1 MAPVTVVLLGLVSS
15 LLYGVSDFF
24 GAVASRSRP
33 ATGVAFGALVVA
45 AIAVL
50 PAFALVDSAWSVPAV
65 LLGGLA
71 GAAAGVG
78 VLLLYA
84 ALAAGPVGFVSPV
97 VALMSAVLPALFAFA
112 TGERTTGWALL
123 ALGAVVVGG
132 VLIGAEP
139 DAGLRPRRRTV
150 LLTLVTGLV
159 YATYFV
165 LMDATPTDSG
175 AVPMLADSVAAA
187 VVVGAI
193 LLVGGRRLRSDHRAT
208 RREAVLVVAAG
219 LTQGVATIL
228 LVIALHLPGLAIV
241 AALSALYPVTTVGL
255 AVLVL
260 RERLRARHAIGL
272 AVAIAG
278 VAGLALARG

>member
-1 MAPVTVVLLGLVSS
+1 VTVVLLGLVAS

-33 ATGVAFGALVVA
+33 ATGVAFAALVVSA
-45 AIAVL
+45 VAIL
-50 PAFALVDSAWSVPAV
+50 PAFAIVESAWSVPAV
-65 LLGGLA
+65 LFGALA
-71 GAAAGVG
+71 GAAAGLG

-112 TGERTTGWALL
+112 TGERTSGWALV

-150 LLTLVTGLV
+150 WLTLVTGVV
-159 YATYFV
+159 YAGYFV
-165 LMDATPTDSG
+165 LMDATPADSG
-175 AVPMLADSVAAA
+175 AVPMLSDSVAAV

-193 LLVGGRRLRSDHRAT
+193 LVAGRRRSGRAARPT
-208 RREAVLVVAAG
+208 RRELVLMGSAG
-219 LTQGVATIL
+219 LTQGVATVL
-228 LVIALHLPGLAIV
+228 LVTALHLPGLAIV

-260 RERLRARHAIGL
+260 HERLRVRHAAGL
-272 AVAIAG
+272 AIAVLG

>member
-1 MAPVTVVLLGLVSS
+1 MTVVLLGLVSA

-33 ATGVAFGALVVA
+33 AAGVALVALTVA
-45 AIAVL
+45 AVAVL
-50 PAFALVDSAWSVPAV
+50 PAFALVDSVWSVDAV
-65 LLGGLA
+65 VLGGLA

-112 TGERTTGWALL
+112 TGERTGGWALA
-123 ALGAVVVGG
+123 ALGAIVVGG

-150 LLTLVTGLV
+150 LLTLGTGLV
-159 YATYFV
+159 YAAYFV
-165 LMDATPTDSG
+165 FMDATPTDSG

-187 VVVGAI
+187 VVVGGIVLAR
-193 LLVGGRRLRSDHRAT
+193 GRGSLGAGRPST
-208 RREAVLVVAAG
+208 RQVSLMVAAG
-219 LTQGVATIL
+219 LTQGVATVL
-228 LVIALHLPGLAIV
+228 LVLALHLPGLAVV

-260 RERLRARHAIGL
+260 HERVRVRHAAGL
-272 AVAIAG
+272 AVAIGG
-278 VAGLALARG
+278 VALLALARG

>member
-1 MAPVTVVLLGLVSS
+1 VTVVLLGLMAS

-33 ATGVAFGALVVA
+33 ATEVAFAALVVSA
-45 AIAVL
+45 VAVL
-50 PAFALVDSAWSVPAV
+50 PAFALVDSVWSTSAV
-65 LLGGLA
+65 VFGALA

-112 TGERTTGWALL
+112 TGERSTGWALV

-132 VLIGAEP
+132 VLIGFEP

-150 LLTLVTGLV
+150 VLTLVTGLI
-159 YATYFV
+159 YAAYFV
-165 LMDATPTDSG
+165 LMDATPSDSG
-175 AVPMLADSVAAA
+175 AVPMLSDSVAAV
-187 VVVGAI
+187 VVVGGI
-193 LLVGGRRLRSDHRAT
+193 LLVGRRRSGAARRPS
-208 RREAVLVVAAG
+208 RRETALMLAAG

-228 LVIALHLPGLAIV
+228 LVTALHLPGLAIV

-255 AVLVL
+255 AVVVL
-260 RERLRARHAIGL
+260 RERVRAQHWAGL
-272 AVAIAG
+272 AVAVLG

>member
-1 MAPVTVVLLGLVSS
+1 MTVVVLGLIAS

-33 ATGVAFGALVVA
+33 ATGVAFAALAVSAVA
-45 AIAVL
+45 IL
-50 PAFALVDSAWSVPAV
+50 PAFALVDSVWSVPAIV
-65 LLGGLA
+65 FGALA
-71 GAAAGVG
+71 GGVAGLG

-112 TGERTTGWALL
+112 AGERTSGWALV

-139 DAGLRPRRRTV
+139 DEGLRPRRRTV
-150 LLTLVTGLV
+150 ALTLVT
-159 YATYFV
+159 
-165 LMDATPTDSG
+165 
-175 AVPMLADSVAAA
+175 
-187 VVVGAI
+187 
-193 LLVGGRRLRSDHRAT
+193 
-208 RREAVLVVAAG
+208 
-219 LTQGVATIL
+219 
-228 LVIALHLPGLAIV
+228 ALHLPGLAIV

-255 AVLVL
+255 AVVVL
-260 RERLRARHAIGL
+260 HERLRVQHAAGL
-272 AVAIAG
+272 AIAVLG

>member
-1 MAPVTVVLLGLVSS
+1 VTVVLLGLVSS

-33 ATGVAFGALVVA
+33 AVDVALAALVVA
-45 AIAVL
+45 TLAVL
-50 PAFALVDSAWSVPAV
+50 PALALVESVWSVEAV
-65 LLGGLA
+65 VFGALA

-97 VALMSAVLPALFAFA
+97 VALMSAVLPALFAVA
-112 TGERTTGWALL
+112 TGERTTGWTVAAL
-123 ALGAVVVGG
+123 AAVVAGG

-139 DAGLRPRRRTV
+139 DAGLRPSRRTV
-150 LLTLVTGLV
+150 LLTLVTGVV
-159 YATYFV
+159 YAAYFV
-165 LMDATPTDSG
+165 FMDATPTDSG
-175 AVPMLADSVAAA
+175 AVPMVSDSIAA
-187 VVVGAI
+187 VVAVGAI
-193 LLVGGRRLRSDHRAT
+193 LLVGRRRRPLAAARPSGRELA
-208 RREAVLVVAAG
+208 LMVAAG

-228 LVIALHLPGLAIV
+228 LVVALHLPGLAIV

-255 AVLVL
+255 AVAVL
-260 RERLRARHAIGL
+260 RERVRPAQAVGL
-272 AVAIAG
+272 AVAVLG